1 MLNNDTSYS
10 TLMNQSTVDDEIDL
24 RQIAASL
31 NRNRRLIASFAGA
44 SMLLSSIYA
53 FTAKPVWEGKF
64 QIVLERQDSVGSG
77 RLAQVGSSNPLIA
90 SLGIFTDGGRSKLAT
105 EVKILESPLVLK
117 PTYEFVKANKAKAG
131 EDVSDLTFSD
141 WREDNLKIKLVKGTS
156 VLNITYQDTQAK
168 LIIPVMEKISRD
180 YQLYS
185 ERDRSKSIL
194 NGLLFTREQ
203 VKKFR
208 QQAAISSRALDAFSI
223 RYGIS
228 SRGKSIANSNLID
241 LSNLLNGSTIGGT
254 SQSTFQPE
262 TNTSQKGDAFAQ
274 LASIN
279 KELIRRQ
286 QHFTSRDPGVR
297 ALIRER
303 NALRRYI
310 ELTAG
315 GSLTL
320 PGQIPATK
328 EDAQELILKFN
339 ELDRTARRDIATL
352 DSLESTLLSLEVE
365 QARQTDPWELIST
378 PTLLDSPI
386 APRKGRIISLGLLAG
401 IVSGSCAALLKDR
414 SKGLVFSTTELKMLL
429 PCPLLKQLSTIN
441 TAAWQDAADLLA
453 SGPLESAGKSPIG
466 LVPVGKV
473 PADQLQA
480 FASKLRQTLGGRE
493 LVVSN
498 DLRKTSICATQLLL
512 TAPGV
517 ATRTELAQ
525 LNEKLALQ
533 GSPLAGWILLDPEL
547 ELS

>member
-1 MLNNDTSYS
+1 M
-10 TLMNQSTVDDEIDL
+10 VPH
-24 RQIAASL
+24 R
-31 NRNRRLIASFAGA
+31 
-44 SMLLSSIYA
+44 
-53 FTAKPVWEGKF
+53 W
-64 QIVLERQDSVGSG
+64 
-77 RLAQVGSSNPLIA
+77 
-90 SLGIFTDGGRSKLAT
+90 
-105 EVKILESPLVLK
+105 
-117 PTYEFVKANKAKAG
+117 
-131 EDVSDLTFSD
+131 
-141 WREDNLKIKLVKGTS
+141 
-156 VLNITYQDTQAK
+156 
-168 LIIPVMEKISRD
+168 ISRVHFN
-180 YQLYS
+180 QKQHS
-185 ERDRSKSIL
+185 
-194 NGLLFTREQ
+194 
-203 VKKFR
+203 
-208 QQAAISSRALDAFSI
+208 
-223 RYGIS
+223 
-228 SRGKSIANSNLID
+228 
-241 LSNLLNGSTIGGT
+241 
-254 SQSTFQPE
+254 
-262 TNTSQKGDAFAQ
+262 KGDAFAQ

-297 ALIRER
+297 ALVRER
-303 NALRRYI
+303 NALRRY
-310 ELTAG
+310 EQLQEGASHCWDNT
-315 GSLTL
+315 
-320 PGQIPATK
+320 ATK

-339 ELDRTARRDIATL
+339 ELDRNARRDIATL

-401 IVSGSCAALLKDR
+401 IVSGSCAALLKGR